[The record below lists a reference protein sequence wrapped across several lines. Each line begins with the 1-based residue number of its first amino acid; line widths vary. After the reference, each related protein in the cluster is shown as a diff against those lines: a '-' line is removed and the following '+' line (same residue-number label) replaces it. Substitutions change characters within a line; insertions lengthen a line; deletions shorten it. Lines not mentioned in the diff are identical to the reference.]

1 MQLCHMCH
9 MALRDVKPL
18 DKEQWGKLQG
28 MMERGSS
35 EQQLKTIAEAKE
47 SLKNI
52 KIDF

>member
-1 MQLCHMCH
+1 MRLYRTCH
-9 MALRDVKPL
+9 MAVRDVKPL
-18 DKEQWGKLQG
+18 DKQQWAKLQG